1 MNITLNLTANEY
13 IRHGEIITLPVDNV
27 CLCFTSPYAIDELV
41 VTVTPPEYEGVSKP
55 VQIRAD
61 AEHKADIT
69 PYLTHAGKVNITATM
84 VVRGVPV
91 KIWQIEPF
99 IVKEVSGHYVAITEL
114 EYLKGEL
121 ETVKKAIAEIVKT
134 IS

>member
-1 MNITLNLTANEY
+1 MTINLTLSANEYVSHGEVVTLPSDNITL
-13 IRHGEIITLPVDNV
+13 
-27 CLCFTSPYAIDELV
+27 CFSTPYAVDELIL
-41 VTVTPPEYEGVSKP
+41 TVTPPTYNGVTKP
-55 VQIRAD
+55 EQLRVGAD
-61 AEHKADIT
+61 RTADLT
-69 PYLTHAGKVNITATM
+69 KYFTHAGTVNITATM

-91 KIWQIEPF
+91 KIWQVEPF
-99 IVKEVSGHYVAITEL
+99 IVKEVRGHYVAIPEL